1 MGLFKSLVDKMRD
14 TRKDLEKK
22 AAKAALE
29 QGAKAAR
36 SALDSAG
43 DAIEKAI
50 FGDDDDPKRD
60 EPKTKEPPDPFA
72 KLKADEVAKKERARD
87 DKRRAKERIANDA
100 KLESDVDAELAE
112 LKTKLGK

>member
-14 TRKDLEKK
+14 ARKDLEKR

-29 QGAKAAR
+29 QGAKAAK

-50 FGDDDDPKRD
+50 FGVDDDGKRD
-60 EPKTKEPPDPFA
+60 ERKSNAPPDPFA

-87 DKRRAKERIANDA
+87 DKRRAKERIADDA
-100 KLESDVDAELAE
+100 KLDDDVDAELAE
-112 LKTKLGK
+112 LKKKLGK